1 MTTTACS
8 EMPLIK
14 HGIFFATKDV
24 VGRTSLF
31 KQKIFRFNQTFLS
44 KKKTKKIT
52 CKKDK
57 TKKINRVQ
65 NRTNK

>member
-1 MTTTACS
+1 MTTTSCS
-8 EMPLIK
+8 EMPLIEN
-14 HGIFFATKDV
+14 GIFFASKDV
-24 VGRTSLF
+24 VDRTSLF

-57 TKKINRVQ
+57 TKKINGVQ